1 MGRVTLLGMTKELP
15 LTEPIDH
22 THAPTPQIRWARVVS
37 DLISPPVVW
46 AVLAFPIAARA
57 DADPQRALLWAAIYV
72 VLVCIVPV
80 VFIALMVQRGHIT
93 DIHIKVRRQR
103 IIPFIVSIVCTAF
116 CFAILLMLQAP
127 LLIRLFALFSLLQ
140 IVVMLIVTT
149 RWQISMHAMASSGA
163 VVAVFAL
170 FGGFAGLLF
179 SPVIALVGAA
189 RIVLKRHTLAQVIA
203 GAFVGGISTALLFF
217 VVLPRVG

>member
-1 MGRVTLLGMTKELP
+1 MTKELP

-22 THAPTPQIRWARVVS
+22 AHAPTPQIRWARVVS

-57 DADPQRALLWAAIYV
+57 DANPQRALLWAAIYA

-80 VFIALMVQRGHIT
+80 VFIAVMVQRGLIT

-103 IIPFIVSIVCTAF
+103 IIPFIVTIVCAAIAF
-116 CFAILLMLQAP
+116 VVLLALQAP
-127 LLIRLFALFSLLQ
+127 LLITLFALFSLLQ

-149 RWQISMHAMASSGA
+149 RWQISMHAMAISGA

-170 FGGFAGLLF
+170 FGGLAGLLV

-203 GAFVGGISTALLFF
+203 GAFVGGGMTALLFF
-217 VVLPRVG
+217 LIVPNLL